1 MRISDWSSDVCAYD
15 LKHSAYILQHAD
27 MPGFSNDDQQLLA
40 LFALGHHGKLSKL
53 PSLGATRSRRLT
65 LLCLRMA
72 VLLARRREDRESLPV
87 SVAANGNNITI
98 SSQRAWLA
106 SHSLTEYQL
115 TRKNIG

>member
-40 LFALGHHGKLSKL
+40 LFALGHHGKLRKL

-65 LLCLRMA
+65 LLCPRLA
-72 VLLARRREDRESLPV
+72 VLLSRRRDRKSVVEGRSV
-87 SVAANGNNITI
+87 SVRLALGGWRYHKKNK
-98 SSQRAWLA
+98 QR
-106 SHSLTEYQL
+106 HGHDRNE
-115 TRKNIG
+115 